1 MSLSLPVC
9 LLLVMTTIAR
19 PGGTALLQSPRSGGA
34 PPVPTAAGERED
46 DDLTVPV
53 LPARRLVAATPTA
66 PPPLPPGADRVRPL
80 TLEVRVTTRAGG
92 RAHTRAQTVT
102 RAFDRVHVATATGV
116 EWLFERNPVD
126 PRRVSASAVQHA
138 EKVIVVYSESDLRM
152 ALGIPGWTHVLT
164 MGIDAP
170 SVSATSSG
178 PARTMAG
185 MRFARA
191 EVAADGRRGRLWWN
205 ADQLLP
211 LEYGAADGTTG
222 LAVVKIAAGADT
234 ARLAAPETRFP
245 GYRVVELA
253 DWLEEH

>member
-1 MSLSLPVC
+1 MSVSLPVC
-9 LLLVMTTIAR
+9 LLLVMTAVTR
-19 PGGTALLQSPRSGGA
+19 PGGPPHVQSPGSGGA
-34 PPVPTAAGERED
+34 PQVPTAAVERED

-53 LPARRLVAATPTA
+53 LPARRLVAAAPTA

-80 TLEVRVTTRAGG
+80 TLDVRLTTRAGK
-92 RAHTRAQTVT
+92 REHARAQTVT
-102 RAFDRVHVATATGV
+102 RAFDRVHVATTTGV

-138 EKVIVVYSESDLRM
+138 DKVIVVYSESDLRM

-164 MGIDAP
+164 MGVDAP
-170 SVSATSSG
+170 AVTATVSG
-178 PARTMAG
+178 QARTMAG
-185 MRFARA
+185 LRFTRA
-191 EVAADGRRGRLWWN
+191 AVAPDGGRGRLWWN
-205 ADQLLP
+205 AEQLLP
-211 LEYGAADGTTG
+211 LEYGAADGSTS